1 MPGLFRPLLAPLCYH
16 SLPMTDESKPIVCQI
31 VSDAAFKQFLKDG
44 DVPLLSRLQIAAVIA
59 FCRLYERLTRPFH

>member
-1 MPGLFRPLLAPLCYH
+1 
-16 SLPMTDESKPIVCQI
+16 MTDESKPIVCQI